1 MLKASGIVLALRV
14 NPGEAPMHEVFLPIM
29 IMIFTLLVMFGLVVI
44 FRGWLIERDRL
55 VAEGDRSPGAAPV
68 TGRG

>member
-1 MLKASGIVLALRV
+1 
-14 NPGEAPMHEVFLPIM
+14 MHEVFLPIM